1 MKNKPNKVTDIS
13 RLSAKAVYPVLNG
26 HLHETPDKVEGNVT
40 AHDTCRHADARSD
53 YREHSALQCDRLQGQ
68 ACFRCL
74 CLLGQCAEKPGAF
87 GNGHPGYQ
95 GGMTVN
101 ATPDLFSLSGETIN
115 KLKR

>member
-1 MKNKPNKVTDIS
+1 MADVS
-13 RLSAKAVYPVLNG
+13 HLSTKAECVALNG
-26 HLHETPDKVEGNVT
+26 HIQETLKKVEGDPN
-40 AHDTCRHADARSD
+40 ARFD
-53 YREHSALQCDRLQGQ
+53 YREHSALQCDPLQGQ